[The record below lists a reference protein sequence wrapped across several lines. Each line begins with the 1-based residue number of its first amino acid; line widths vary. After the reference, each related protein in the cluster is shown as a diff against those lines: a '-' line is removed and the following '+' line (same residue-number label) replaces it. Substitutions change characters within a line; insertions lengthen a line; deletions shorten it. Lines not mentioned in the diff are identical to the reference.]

1 MESVQLKEE
10 GITAEGNYLY
20 YLERSMDDAE
30 GFPFWQV
37 QADPETGEPL
47 VIEAVDKE
55 GSVEKEAGLKEDV
68 LQEKQREEFASFFRR
83 GRRLSGQDWF

>member
-30 GFPFWQV
+30 GFPFWHV

-47 VIEAVDKE
+47 VIEAVD
-55 GSVEKEAGLKEDV
+55 
-68 LQEKQREEFASFFRR
+68 
-83 GRRLSGQDWF
+83 